1 MLSHPSLRFSL
12 LALLALLSGCAIW
25 HAYEPAVTLRAGQS
39 LPYQM
44 RATQADS
51 SQVELT
57 APFVRSDSLY
67 GRVRGDTVGLALAD
81 IMALERSRF
90 SVPRTAAVVVGVP
103 LVAFGV
109 TYIVLCEIGSCEAQT
124 DILQ

>member
-1 MLSHPSLRFSL
+1 MLSHPGLGFPL
-12 LALLALLSGCAIW
+12 LASLVMLAGCATW
-25 HAYEPAVTLRAGQS
+25 HQYEPAVTLRPGQS

-44 RATQADS
+44 RATGTDS
-51 SQVELT
+51 SRIELT

-67 GRVRGDTVGLALAD
+67 GRVRGDTIGLALAD

-103 LVAFGV
+103 LAAFGLA
-109 TYIVLCEIGSCEAQT
+109 YIVVCEIGSCSAVYG
-124 DILQ
+124 LQ